1 MKLKTPM
8 KILSIFGIILFA
20 GLTPSSSYITIID
33 SLSTSKGSLILPN
46 MEEIPGG
53 EDTQIQY
60 GPTGNLHVI
69 YYERFLGTNSLKYSV
84 KHNDQW
90 SIPHTI
96 LENTNHQLTFDFS
109 VDLNDKIHLSYGDSF
124 GNITYL
130 TNSKGFWEDQA
141 LISKNNKTLSSEI
154 NLGADSFFNLATST
168 EFSPQNKSLTFIYQ
182 YPTLNHT
189 VINQTV
195 YINSSQSG
203 EPSISNINLVNKSI
217 CVNVSKFDST
227 LIETSPSMVS
237 DSNGTIHIVYEGL
250 WNNPQYPDEPIW
262 DVFYTTFTKN
272 YTSYKFS
279 SLTNETTIINSTTN
293 ETQSILTNTTTYI
306 SNRTGW
312 FSNPIQLSNSTPS
325 LQYLSPIIAKGNN
338 NQLHVSWI
346 QSINNTEY
354 MLELGSLNKNHT
366 VWNSKILP
374 FAVPLSEIKYSMVI
388 DSLNTCHLIFKKLE
402 LISNLTRFSN
412 LTYFSNHTG
421 YWKYSQLIEPFYSLS
436 DFDIKLDP
444 INNRP
449 FVMVS
454 GKITENSNLQSFM
467 LKFVEGAFGN
477 ELGYLSSINGK
488 QITLQTKKDDFI
500 TPVDINLPAFDSSSQ
515 YIQAFSKRLVSLSL
529 TLENLQS
536 YDQSLSLNIVLR
548 NVSIIQLAE
557 SNYFTQNLS
566 SLAAHSYEEFLWEF
580 EFIYAGSRI
589 IALNIERDGSILYC
603 IQFIVIIK
611 ESFSMTPNFLIFS
624 GLITVFSVGYWYLR
638 KKS

>member
-60 GPTGNLHVI
+60 GPTGNLHLI
-69 YYERFLGTNSLKYSV
+69 YYERFLGTNYLKYSV

-90 SIPHTI
+90 SVPHTI
-96 LENTNHQLTFDFS
+96 LENANNQLTFDFS
-109 VDLNDKIHLSYGDSF
+109 VDLNDKIHLSYGDSS
-124 GNITYL
+124 GNITYF
-130 TNSKGFWEDQA
+130 TNSQGFWEDQV
-141 LISKNNKTLSSEI
+141 LISKNNLTLSSEI

-195 YINSSQSG
+195 YTNSSQSG

-217 CVNVSKFDST
+217 FVNVSQFDST

-262 DVFYTTFTKN
+262 DVFYTKFTKN

-279 SLTNETTIINSTTN
+279 SLTNDTTINSTTN
-293 ETQSILTNTTTYI
+293 ETLSILTNTTTYI

-325 LQYLSPIIAKGNN
+325 LQYLSPIIAKGND
-338 NQLHVSWI
+338 NQLHVSWV

-354 MLELGSLNKNHT
+354 KLELGCLNKNLT
-366 VWNSKILP
+366 VWNSEVLP
-374 FAVPLSEIKYSMVI
+374 FAVTLSEMKYSMVI
-388 DSLNTCHLIFKKLE
+388 DSLNNWHLIFNKLE
-402 LISNLTRFSN
+402 LSSNLTTYSN
-412 LTYFSNHTG
+412 MTYLSNQTG
-421 YWKYSQLIEPFYSLS
+421 IWKSSQLIEPFYSLS

-444 INNRP
+444 ISNLP
-449 FVMVS
+449 YVS
-454 GKITENSNLQSFM
+454 LVGKITDDSNLHPF
-467 LKFVEGAFGN
+467 LVKFVDGHFGN
-477 ELGYLSSINGK
+477 ELGYNSSISGK
-488 QITLQTKKDDFI
+488 QISLQTKGDGFI
-500 TPVDINLPAFDSSSQ
+500 PPVEANFPPFDSSSK
-515 YIQAFSKRLVSLSL
+515 YIRAFSNRMVLLSL
-529 TLENLQS
+529 NLENIRS
-536 YDQSLSLNIVLR
+536 YDQSLSLNIILK
-548 NVSIIQLAE
+548 NNTMIQLVD
-557 SNYFTQNLS
+557 SNNFTRNLS
-566 SLAAHSYEEFLWEF
+566 SLAAHTSEDFVWEF
-580 EFIYAGSRI
+580 EFNKAGSSLVTIDFGRNGVV
-589 IALNIERDGSILYC
+589 LYSIRYV
-603 IQFIVIIK
+603 VIIK
-611 ESFSMTPNFLIFS
+611 ESFSLTLNLLIFA
-624 GLITVFSVGYWYLR
+624 GMITVFSVGYWYLR
-638 KKS
+638 RKA